1 MRYRFSSLHN
11 RVTMPIYLRPFNLS
25 ETEEFLLSR
34 GFSFGRHQVVETY
47 MSLGGTPFYL
57 NMLRKSESVA
67 QNIDRLFF
75 RDNSPL
81 RTEYGFLFKS
91 LFKESSLYRKVVECL
106 ARKLK
111 GMTRK
116 EILSEVKCDDSGFF
130 SEVLADLCNCDF
142 IRRYSAFGRNERDMM
157 YQLTDL
163 YTLFYL
169 RYVKSYNGGDTDY
182 WSHRQMD
189 ISAWQGYA
197 FEQVCLHHI
206 QQIKISL
213 GISGI
218 LANVCSFSWQAFT
231 DKNGKEHRG
240 GQIDLIINRGD
251 KTINLCEMKYVSGR
265 FSISQDYARRMEER
279 REAFRTLTSTD
290 KTLHLT
296 MITSDGIEHNE
307 GWHYIQ
313 NELTLDDLFN

>member
-1 MRYRFSSLHN
+1 
-11 RVTMPIYLRPFNLS
+11 
-25 ETEEFLLSR
+25 
-34 GFSFGRHQVVETY
+34 
-47 MSLGGTPFYL
+47 
-57 NMLRKSESVA
+57 
-67 QNIDRLFF
+67 
-75 RDNSPL
+75 
-81 RTEYGFLFKS
+81 
-91 LFKESSLYRKVVECL
+91 
-106 ARKLK
+106 
-111 GMTRK
+111 
-116 EILSEVKCDDSGFF
+116 
-130 SEVLADLCNCDF
+130 
-142 IRRYSAFGRNERDMM
+142 
-157 YQLTDL
+157 
-163 YTLFYL
+163 
-169 RYVKSYNGGDTDY
+169 
-182 WSHRQMD
+182 MD

-251 KTINLCEMKYVSGR
+251 KTINLCEMKYVSGK
-265 FSISQDYARRMEER
+265 FSISQDYARRLAER

-313 NELTLDDLFN
+313 NELTLDDLFKMP